1 MSIAQIEYFVAV
13 AETGSVTQAA
23 SRLFISQPP
32 LSRQIHALED
42 ELGVALFSRTKS
54 GMHLLPAGE
63 RFMIHAKDI
72 LRAVNN
78 AKAAV
83 SQLVTNEALC
93 RPQRR
98 GD

>member
-32 LSRQIHALED
+32 LSRQIHALEH
-42 ELGVALFSRTKS
+42 ELGVPLFSRTKT

-72 LRAVNN
+72 LRAVND
-78 AKAAV
+78 AKFAL
-83 SQLVTNEALC
+83 SQLATNDDPC
-93 RPQRR
+93 PPQRR